1 MKSDAHLGDDESKAE
16 PSPEMAGA
24 LEGPFRLAIDTI
36 PGLVWSALPDG
47 RIDFLNQRWRD
58 YTGMTLAE
66 ACGWGWQAA
75 IPPEDLAGLLEYW
88 KAVLASGAPGETEA
102 RLRGA
107 DGVDRWFLF
116 RAVPLYDDQGKLI
129 KWYGTNT
136 DIQDRK
142 EAEALLAGEKR
153 ILEMISRWEPVPVL
167 MEALCRVVEEIS
179 KGVYCSILLMDER
192 GDRLKHGAAP
202 SLPASYT
209 GQLKGL
215 LDSYEAGPCAR
226 AASLMK
232 PVIIADVLV
241 NEPSVFFRELAVKHG
256 LRACWTTPVF
266 SSGGKVLGTFALYS
280 LVPSLPSA
288 QQERMIG
295 QMSHLA
301 AVAIE
306 RSQEQEKL
314 KRSEAYLARAQSL
327 SSTGSFCWNVRTQ
340 EMVWSDE
347 TYRICEVDR
356 SLTPT
361 GEMTRDLI
369 HPEDVELF
377 FQMLSRSE
385 TDYRFECRLRLPSGI
400 KHIQVDGAAMRNEE
414 GQLVEWIGNFMDI
427 TARKLAD
434 EALRASEHLARGQLN
449 ALKKTLDALSQESE
463 PDQFLAHV
471 LGTLTEEMEAHSVSV
486 WEMNP
491 ALGQVELVANFEDSQ
506 IQLPTKLEQP
516 RSRPAQEPREHPVW
530 TAFFRDG
537 KHCVVGML
545 DADPPRVRLEDGQNT
560 DGHHW
565 YGDQISDPQVEATIK
580 RLAELGIITTL
591 CVPLLLAG
599 KVTGLVSIRFQQR
612 RTFRR
617 EEVELTRALTHHV
630 MLAVYWMRL
639 SRQSRETAVVAE
651 RNRMARDI
659 HDTLAQGFTGVIVQL
674 EAAEDAKS
682 KGLYDNVDH
691 HIQRARELARESLK
705 EARRSVQALRPQAL
719 EERSLPEALE
729 AQGTKMTFGTPM
741 RVSFV
746 LEGNPT
752 PLPAGCEDNLLRIS
766 QEALTNAV
774 RHANAGEFGIRL
786 AFTLQRITLELR
798 DDGCGFDLAAK
809 SDGFG
814 LLGIRER
821 VEAMGGELAL
831 NSGPGHGTVLCISLP
846 VSKLPSTSP

>member
-1 MKSDAHLGDDESKAE
+1 MRKDDLPGDGSKLERTEGNPELKE
-16 PSPEMAGA
+16 P
-24 LEGPFRLAIDTI
+24 FQLAIDTI
-36 PGLVWSALPDG
+36 PGLVWSAQPDG
-47 RIDFLNQRWRD
+47 HIDFLNQRWRD

-75 IPPEDLAGLLEYW
+75 IPPEDLAGLMEYW
-88 KAVLASGAPGETEA
+88 KGVLASGAPGETEA

-107 DGVDRWFLF
+107 DGVNRWFLF
-116 RAVPLYDDQGKLI
+116 RAVPLYDEAGKLI

-142 EAEALLAGEKR
+142 WAEALLAGEKR

-167 MEALCRVVEEIS
+167 METLCHVVEEIS
-179 KGVYCSILLMDER
+179 EEIICSILLLDEK
-192 GDRLKHGAAP
+192 GVRLTLGAAP
-202 SLPASYT
+202 SLPSSYT
-209 GQLKGL
+209 GELKGL

-232 PVIIADVLV
+232 PVIIADVLED
-241 NEPSVFFRELAVKHG
+241 EPSVFFRELAVKHG

-266 SSGGKVLGTFALYS
+266 SSSGQVLGTFALYS
-280 LVPSLPSA
+280 RIPSLPSA

-327 SSTGSFCWNVRTQ
+327 SSTGSFCWNVSTQ

-356 SLTPT
+356 SVTPT
-361 GEMTRDLI
+361 GELTRDLI
-369 HPEDVELF
+369 HPEDVGLF
-377 FQMLSRSE
+377 FQMLSGHE
-385 TDYRFECRLRLPSGI
+385 TDYRFECRLRLPSGKI
-400 KHIQVDGAAMRNEE
+400 KHLQVDGAAVENEQ
-414 GQLVEWIGNFMDI
+414 GQRVEWIGNFMDI

-463 PDQFLAHV
+463 PDHFLAHV

-491 ALGQVELVANFEDSQ
+491 TVGQVELVANFEDSR
-506 IQLPTKLEQP
+506 IQLPAKLEPP
-516 RSRPAQEPREHPVW
+516 RSKAANEPRDHPVW
-530 TAFFRDG
+530 TEFFREG

-545 DADPPRVRLEDGQNT
+545 DADPPMVRLEDGQNT
-560 DGHHW
+560 DAHHW
-565 YGDQISDPQVEATIK
+565 YGDQISDPQVGASIK

-729 AQGTKMTFGTPM
+729 ALSQKMTFGTPM

-746 LEGNPT
+746 LEGNPR
-752 PLPAGCEDNLLRIS
+752 PLPAECEGNLLRIS

-774 RHANAGEFGIRL
+774 RHAQAGEFIIRL
-786 AFTLQRITLELR
+786 SFTPQRVTLELS
-798 DDGCGFDLAAK
+798 DDGSGFDPAAK

-831 NSGPGHGTVLCISLP
+831 ISRPGHGTVHLISLP
-846 VSKLPSTSP
+846 LSSASSSLL

>member
-1 MKSDAHLGDDESKAE
+1 
-16 PSPEMAGA
+16 MAGA

-88 KAVLASGAPGETEA
+88 QGVLASGAPGETEA

-107 DGVDRWFLF
+107 DGVNRWFLF
-116 RAVPLYDDQGKLI
+116 RAVPLYNDEGQLI

-142 EAEALLAGEKR
+142 WAEALLAGEKR

-167 MEALCRVVEEIS
+167 MNALCQVVEEIS
-179 KGVYCSILLMDER
+179 EGVLCSILLLDEK
-192 GDRLKHGAAP
+192 GVRLALGAAP
-202 SLPASYT
+202 SLPVSYT
-209 GQLKGL
+209 GELKGL
-215 LDSYEAGPCAR
+215 LDAYEAGPCAR

-232 PVIIADVLV
+232 PVIMADVLED
-241 NEPSVFFRELAVKHG
+241 EPSVFFRELAVKHG
-256 LRACWTTPVF
+256 LRACWSTPVF

-280 LVPSLPSA
+280 RVPSLPSA
-288 QQERMIG
+288 QQEQMIC

-327 SSTGSFCWNVRTQ
+327 SSTGSFCWNVQTQ
-340 EMVWSDE
+340 EMAWSDE
-347 TYRICEVDR
+347 TYRICELDR

-361 GEMTRDLI
+361 GELLRGLI
-369 HPEDVELF
+369 HPEDADLF
-377 FQMLSRSE
+377 FQKMSGQE
-385 TDYRFECRLRLPSGI
+385 MDCRFECRLRLPTGKI
-400 KHIQVDGAAMRNEE
+400 KHIQVDGAAVQNEE
-414 GQLVEWIGNFMDI
+414 GQRVEWIGNFMDI
-427 TARKLAD
+427 TARKVAD
-434 EALRASEHLARGQLN
+434 EALRASEHLARGQFN
-449 ALKKTLDALSQESE
+449 ALKKTLEALSRESQ
-463 PDQFLAHV
+463 PDQFLEHV

-486 WEMNP
+486 WEMN
-491 ALGQVELVANFEDSQ
+491 AAVGQVELVANFEDSR
-506 IQLPTKLEQP
+506 IQLPVKLDPP
-516 RSRPAQEPREHPVW
+516 RSLSPKEPREHPVW
-530 TAFFRDG
+530 TEFFREG
-537 KHCVVGML
+537 KYCVVGML
-545 DADPPRVRLEDGQNT
+545 DADPPRVRLEDGQDT

-565 YGDQISDPQVEATIK
+565 YGDQISDPQVGATLK
-580 RLAELGIITTL
+580 RLAALGIITTL

-612 RTFRR
+612 RSFRR

-630 MLAVYWMRL
+630 MLAVYWMHL
-639 SRQSRETAVVAE
+639 SKQSRETAVVAE

-719 EERSLPEALE
+719 EQRSLSEALE
-729 AQGTKMTFGTPM
+729 ALGQKMTFGTPM

-746 LEGNPT
+746 LEGEPR
-752 PLPAGCEDNLLRIS
+752 PLPADCEGNLLRIS

-774 RHANAGEFGIRL
+774 RHARAAEFGIRL
-786 AFTLQRITLELR
+786 AFAPQRIILELQ
-798 DDGCGFDLAAK
+798 DDGCGFDVAAK
-809 SDGFG
+809 NDGFG

-831 NSGPGHGTVLCISLP
+831 KSRPGHGTVLVISLP
-846 VSKLPSTSP
+846 ESKLPSTPL